1 MAELAL
7 GVVGIVPLVGG
18 AIKAYKEVK
27 RRLKLFRHSSRE
39 VKNVLKLVKIQRQIF
54 SNECCLWLRFAL
66 EEDDIIS
73 EMASDPGHDGWKDPS
88 LDESLRSRLKE
99 NYSVWVDIISGI
111 SVTINNLDTDLTSF
125 EESSDTKNSNGK
137 LKRSLKRTKDCV
149 KIAVKASDF
158 ESTIG
163 KLRACNNDLKRLREQ
178 IGEIFRPSSH
188 CSIPSRASKRGDWA
202 GLIRIRRASK
212 ALHEA
217 LVRAWNCG
225 QPGHAGHVVKLFV
238 EASKVDGE
246 VRMNLAIVCR
256 NRSMDL
262 LHSTLV
268 ELEVRSQNLEWMDER
283 KLYRQ
288 LPPPDD
294 EGLAPQR
301 RRLKVV
307 RFSETTVQRRM
318 QNREGNATIT
328 CERGATG
335 GSCDLGSSKNICREL
350 TQQLNASCLGHID
363 VQSDEGFR
371 HSFYPA
377 KDGFCSGVLR
387 SAIRQ

>member
-158 ESTIG
+158 ENRVHTV
-163 KLRACNNDLKRLREQ
+163 RYRL
-178 IGEIFRPSSH
+178 
-188 CSIPSRASKRGDWA
+188 
-202 GLIRIRRASK
+202 
-212 ALHEA
+212 
-217 LVRAWNCG
+217 
-225 QPGHAGHVVKLFV
+225 
-238 EASKVDGE
+238 
-246 VRMNLAIVCR
+246 
-256 NRSMDL
+256 
-262 LHSTLV
+262 
-268 ELEVRSQNLEWMDER
+268 ELQKEET
-283 KLYRQ
+283 
-288 LPPPDD
+288 
-294 EGLAPQR
+294 GLA
-301 RRLKVV
+301 
-307 RFSETTVQRRM
+307 
-318 QNREGNATIT
+318 
-328 CERGATG
+328 
-335 GSCDLGSSKNICREL
+335 
-350 TQQLNASCLGHID
+350 
-363 VQSDEGFR
+363 
-371 HSFYPA
+371 
-377 KDGFCSGVLR
+377 
-387 SAIRQ
+387 